1 MPPVDETMRGVFRDA
16 TRTTEGDSL
25 IPGDGDDRLG
35 PLFGSLPPDV
45 LREVLLPKLDEL
57 SRACF
62 ALSAGGCLR
71 AVKDAGLSWKMK
83 AIAVS
88 HRAAG
93 GGHLG
98 LLRYAHER
106 GCPWDESTCKK
117 AAAGGHLDCLRYA
130 HEHGCPWN
138 ENTCV
143 YAAGYGHLDCLQY
156 AREHGSPWNEHTC
169 SAAARRGHLDCLR
182 YAHERNCPWD
192 KYTCSWAAEGGNL
205 NCLQYA
211 HEHGCPWDECT
222 CSEAAAGGHMDC
234 LRYALEHGCPAAV
247 YFETSESDSESD

>member
-45 LREVLLPKLDEL
+45 LREVLLPQLDEL

-71 AVKDAGLSWKMK
+71 AVKDAGLSWEMR

-88 HRAAG
+88 YRAAG

-98 LLRYAHER
+98 LLRYAHEHN
-106 GCPWDESTCKK
+106 CPWDERTCSE
-117 AAAGGHLDCLRYA
+117 AAAGGHLNCLQYA
-130 HEHGCPWN
+130 HEH
-138 ENTCV
+138 
-143 YAAGYGHLDCLQY
+143 
-156 AREHGSPWNEHTC
+156 
-169 SAAARRGHLDCLR
+169 
-182 YAHERNCPWD
+182 NCPWG
-192 KYTCSWAAEGGNL
+192 KCTCSEAAAGGHL

-211 HEHGCPWDECT
+211 HEHGCPWDEYT
-222 CSEAAAGGHMDC
+222 CSNAAVCGHLDC
-234 LRYALEHGCPAAV
+234 LRYAHERGCL
-247 YFETSESDSESD
+247 

>member
-45 LREVLLPKLDEL
+45 LREVLLPLDEL

-71 AVKDAGLSWKMK
+71 AVKDAGLWWEMR

-88 HRAAG
+88 YLAAG

-98 LLRYAHER
+98 LLRYAHEHN
-106 GCPWDESTCKK
+106 CPWDERTCSE
-117 AAAGGHLDCLRYA
+117 AAAGGHLNCLQYA
-130 HEHGCPWN
+130 HEHDCPWH
-138 ENTCV
+138 ERTCSEA
-143 YAAGYGHLDCLQY
+143 AAGGH
-156 AREHGSPWNEHTC
+156 
-169 SAAARRGHLDCLR
+169 
-182 YAHERNCPWD
+182 
-192 KYTCSWAAEGGNL
+192 L

-211 HEHGCPWDECT
+211 HEHGCPWDEYT
-222 CSEAAAGGHMDC
+222 CSNAAVCGHLDC
-234 LRYALEHGCPAAV
+234 LRYAHERGCL
-247 YFETSESDSESD
+247 